1 MIFPSSSMN
10 YYGAFVFSWIS
21 PSKKFK
27 NLQINVDLC
36 MYTVI
41 WIITLLIF
49 SFDIGDVF
57 SVQNVMDNDW
67 LWVVAQKDNKSG
79 LVPYALMEELVSRLH
94 QLNESDF
101 TLLFIIPNFVFIPSA
116 VFAHE
121 ITAMHSGKVSN
132 DWEASN
138 KPIAALWGTSFV
150 TFSFT
155 FYQDVFTGYTN
166 GKCAY
171 QGVRNI
177 SFSKYFAYVPN
188 VGSLS

>member
-1 MIFPSSSMN
+1 
-10 YYGAFVFSWIS
+10 
-21 PSKKFK
+21 
-27 NLQINVDLC
+27 

-121 ITAMHSGKVSN
+121 ITAN
-132 DWEASN
+132 AFWE
-138 KPIAALWGTSFV
+138 SFEWLRG
-150 TFSFT
+150 F
-155 FYQDVFTGYTN
+155 Q
-166 GKCAY
+166 
-171 QGVRNI
+171 
-177 SFSKYFAYVPN
+177 
-188 VGSLS
+188 